1 MPLAQVVT
9 TSLDKNCLTFSF
21 VFLRAHKAFSDFQQ
35 SMAAKI
41 LDRERGN
48 LVKRLNEANIKRLV
62 DILFSQNVI
71 NQFEKETIMETHG
84 RADKARVLVDITY
97 AKGERAS
104 ELMITQ
110 LKVVDLMLYNDIFLK
125 TDSMDYMDGSP
136 VFNMR

>member
-1 MPLAQVVT
+1 
-9 TSLDKNCLTFSF
+9 
-21 VFLRAHKAFSDFQQ
+21 
-35 SMAAKI
+35 MAAEI

-110 LKVVDLMLYNDIFLK
+110 LKDVDLMLYNDIFEK
-125 TDSMDYMDGSP
+125 MDSMDCMDGSP
-136 VFNMR
+136 VFNLR

>member
-1 MPLAQVVT
+1 
-9 TSLDKNCLTFSF
+9 
-21 VFLRAHKAFSDFQQ
+21 
-35 SMAAKI
+35 MAAEI

-125 TDSMDYMDGSP
+125 MDSMDCMDGSP
-136 VFNMR
+136 GKEGYKLFQPTHSYSSPLGLQNSDNVPKIPRFLRNPG